1 MPKFTL
7 FENPEKNLKAAG
19 FKDEAHFSDVLKSDI
34 LSGIEEIVGVDFD
47 PNPIREGDGGGSNR
61 ADLVCTVTESTE
73 NGEHKSTVIIENEL
87 GKSKHGHLGQCITYG
102 SNRSAKIVIWIC
114 ETFQDHHIKALQ
126 WLNEHFKD
134 SVGFYGLEVKAY
146 KHPDS
151 VKIKFETKVKPLY
164 EIFNA
169 DEYTQRENKTRQIF
183 EMAQE
188 KFNEISSETSTS
200 RLKMKNYQDCLKT
213 KTIQHYWHYYPN
225 RNHIMTIIKCRAYLG
240 EQKMVETWNALE
252 RNKEK
257 IEKKLSGV
265 KWKNAHEDESLDGFK
280 PHLDIPSCDV
290 PKDLEGISDEEI
302 KKIANKLASDM
313 NNAVDVVKELK
324 L

>member
-1 MPKFTL
+1 MPKFSL
-7 FENPEKNLKAAG
+7 FDKPLKNLKAAG
-19 FKDEAHFSDVLKSDI
+19 FKDENHFSDVLKSDI

-47 PNPIREGDGGGSNR
+47 PNPVREGDGGGSNR

-151 VKIKFETKVKPLY
+151 VKIKFETKVK
-164 EIFNA
+164 
-169 DEYTQRENKTRQIF
+169 
-183 EMAQE
+183 
-188 KFNEISSETSTS
+188 
-200 RLKMKNYQDCLKT
+200 
-213 KTIQHYWHYYPN
+213 
-225 RNHIMTIIKCRAYLG
+225 
-240 EQKMVETWNALE
+240 
-252 RNKEK
+252 
-257 IEKKLSGV
+257 
-265 KWKNAHEDESLDGFK
+265 EDNT
-280 PHLDIPSCDV
+280 
-290 PKDLEGISDEEI
+290 DL
-302 KKIANKLASDM
+302 L
-313 NNAVDVVKELK
+313 
-324 L
+324 